1 MNIKRIVAV
10 SVLASAGVTAAAYQ
24 RAEAATIDR
33 TCRSEFIP
41 TAHIQECVSA
51 NLVFQAIPT
60 TFPNPSAT
68 RITNKLFRISVAGA
82 GIVTDGKDVN
92 KNRIATCSTGVN
104 RDVTGVPKTDS
115 SGCGG
120 MAFHQTFV
128 QL

>member
-1 MNIKRIVAV
+1 MNIKRIVIISA
-10 SVLASAGVTAAAYQ
+10 LASAGVTAAAFQ
-24 RAEAATIDR
+24 RADAATIDR
-33 TCRSEFIP
+33 TCRSDFIP

-92 KNRIATCSTGVN
+92 KGRLPNCSTGVN
-104 RDVTGVPKTDS
+104 RDTSGADHTDF